1 MKSSTLVAAVV
12 GILVA
17 VAGLIVYSLVSYNL
31 VNMNFTIQSNQAIV
45 NTINLNLGTLSAGT
59 SGSTSTSTTITINK
73 GGEYIFYLANTQEL
87 QGEFSTFLITISYLN
102 STQSTTI
109 TLGWPN
115 AGYNDTV
122 YLAPGTYNLNIELQY
137 TVYSNATSMTF
148 NGTVVKIG
156 YV

>member
-1 MKSSTLVAAVV
+1 MKSSTLVAATI

-73 GGEYIFYLANTQEL
+73 GGEYILSGKHTRITRGVFD
-87 QGEFSTFLITISYLN
+87 FSHNNILLKF
-102 STQSTTI
+102 
-109 TLGWPN
+109 N
-115 AGYNDTV
+115 AEYN
-122 YLAPGTYNLNIELQY
+122 NY
-137 TVYSNATSMTF
+137 TRMA
-148 NGTVVKIG
+148 
-156 YV
+156 